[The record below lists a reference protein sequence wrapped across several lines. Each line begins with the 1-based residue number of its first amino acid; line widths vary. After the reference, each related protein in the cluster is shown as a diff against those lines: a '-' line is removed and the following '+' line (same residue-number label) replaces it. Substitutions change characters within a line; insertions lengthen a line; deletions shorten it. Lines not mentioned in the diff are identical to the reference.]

1 MLMMDDETLIELR
14 ALRARAYGPDADID
28 ADPAARARLAELESS
43 ARAAASAPEPARPTP
58 TDGPGRHDAS
68 ATDAAPA
75 PDGAAEPA
83 AGPEADAGPEPDAAP
98 EPPPVPVRERLARA
112 WRRRPVAI
120 AWTGSLVVVA
130 AVVAAATYGVA
141 AVRPIS
147 PATGATQIATLD
159 DGDESDAA
167 WLDGWWGAGSAA
179 TAYDFHG
186 LIVIHSPVGVFT
198 NGTDCLTVVPAGA
211 VSQDGTTIEGQMYY
225 GCAAGAFPAVAQFTI
240 SETSPDELQEA
251 FGLGTSLQFVLAPEG
266 VGVFADPPRPTP
278 SVSASIVAG

>member
-1 MLMMDDETLIELR
+1 M
-14 ALRARAYGPDADID
+14 
-28 ADPAARARLAELESS
+28 
-43 ARAAASAPEPARPTP
+43 
-58 TDGPGRHDAS
+58 
-68 ATDAAPA
+68 
-75 PDGAAEPA
+75 
-83 AGPEADAGPEPDAAP
+83 
-98 EPPPVPVRERLARA
+98 PVRERLARA

-211 VSQDGTTIEGQMYY
+211 VSQDGSSIKGQMYY

>member
-58 TDGPGRHDAS
+58 TDVPGLDN
-68 ATDAAPA
+68 
-75 PDGAAEPA
+75 
-83 AGPEADAGPEPDAAP
+83 GPEADAGPEPDAAP
-98 EPPPVPVRERLARA
+98 EPPPVPVRERLSRA

-211 VSQDGTTIEGQMYY
+211 VSEDGTTIEGQMYY